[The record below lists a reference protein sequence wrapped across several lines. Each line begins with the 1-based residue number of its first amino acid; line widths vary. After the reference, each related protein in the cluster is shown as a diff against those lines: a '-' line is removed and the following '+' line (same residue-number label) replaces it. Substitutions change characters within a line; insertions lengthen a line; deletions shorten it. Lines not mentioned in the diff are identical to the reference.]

1 MESNIV
7 NKADGK
13 ISSPGDERFDAV
25 VVGAGFS
32 GMYMLHK
39 LRKLGLSAI
48 VIEAG
53 PEVGGVWYWNRYP
66 GARCDVESI
75 QYQYGF
81 SEEILREWTWS
92 ERYPSQAE
100 INKYQNYVADK
111 LELRRDIRFNT
122 RVMSAYYDEASGR
135 WVIQTDRGEK
145 ISSQFCIMATGNL
158 SVPRIPDFPGLE
170 TFEGATYHTHDWPSS
185 EVNFAGKRVAV
196 IGTGSSGAQVIPEIG
211 AQAGQLTVFQRTANY
226 CVSAFNGPLEPG
238 YVKEAKAHF
247 FEQRKK
253 AAYSFGGLATPL
265 GTESALELTPEE
277 ARNRLEGR
285 WDRGGLELL
294 NTFYDL
300 LLDRAANDVGAEFV
314 KTKMREKL
322 GDPELADLLIPKDYP
337 LGAKRPCLD
346 AGYLDTFKRPNVRL
360 IDVNKSP
367 IERVVDRGVIA
378 GGVLH
383 EFDAIVFAT
392 GFDAMTG
399 ALSQIDIRGRKA
411 ISLRD
416 EWSAGPRTLLGL
428 MVAGFPNFFNV
439 IGPGSPSVLT
449 NNLVAIEQHVEWI
462 ADCIGDMKADG
473 ISLIEARRDAQDAWV
488 DHVNEVAS
496 RTLLPAAN
504 SWYLGANVPGKPR
517 VFMPYTGGLDVY
529 RRKCEQVRANGYE
542 GFTLTKGVVTQS
554 AVLAGEG

>member
-1 MESNIV
+1 MKPDLV
-7 NKADGK
+7 NTDGK
-13 ISSPGDERFDAV
+13 SGSSDEERFDAV

-39 LRKLGLSAI
+39 LRQLGLRSV

-66 GARCDVESI
+66 GARCDVESM

-81 SEEILREWTWS
+81 SEEILNGWTWS

-100 INKYQNYVADK
+100 INRYQNYVADK
-111 LELRRDIRFNT
+111 LDLRRDIRFNT
-122 RVMSAYYDEASGR
+122 RVTSAHFDEASGR
-135 WVIQTDRGEK
+135 WSVVTNRGER

-158 SVPRIPDFPGLE
+158 SVPRVPDFAGLE
-170 TFEGATYHTHDWPSS
+170 KFEGATYHTHDWPEA
-185 EVNFAGKRVAV
+185 EVDFSGKRVAV

-211 AQAGQLTVFQRTANY
+211 AQAGQLTVFQRTPNY
-226 CVSAFNGPLEPG
+226 CVSAFNYRLDPES
-238 YVKEAKAHF
+238 VEKARARF
-247 FEQRKK
+247 FEERKK
-253 AAYSFGGLATPL
+253 AAYSFGGLATPM
-265 GTESALELTPEE
+265 GTESALELTPQE
-277 ARNRLEGR
+277 ARERLESR

-300 LLDRAANDVGAEFV
+300 LLDREANEVGAEFV
-314 KTKMREKL
+314 KEKMREKL

-346 AGYLDTFKRPNVRL
+346 AGYLDAFKRPNVQL
-360 IDVNKSP
+360 IDVNKAP
-367 IERVVDRGVIA
+367 IERIVEKGVVA
-378 GGVLH
+378 GGQLH

-399 ALSQIDIRGRKA
+399 ALAQIDIQGRGG

-428 MVAGFPNFFNV
+428 MVAGFPNFFVV

-449 NNLVAIEQHVEWI
+449 NNLMAIEQHVEWI
-462 ADCIGDMKADG
+462 SDCIGDMENG
-473 ISLIEARRDAQDAWV
+473 NFSTIEARREAQDEWV

-529 RRKCEQVRANGYE
+529 RRKCEQVRADGYE
-542 GFTLTKGVVTQS
+542 GFALTKSVADRS
-554 AVLAGEG
+554 AVPVVEG

>member
-1 MESNIV
+1 MESDIMGR
-7 NKADGK
+7 ADELG
-13 ISSPGDERFDAV
+13 SSSGRESFDAV

-39 LRKLGLSAI
+39 LRQLGLSAI

-53 PEVGGVWYWNRYP
+53 SEVGGVWYWNRYP

-81 SEEILREWTWS
+81 SEDILQGWNWS
-92 ERYPSQAE
+92 ERYPSQSE

-111 LELRRDIRFNT
+111 LDLRRDIRFDT
-122 RVMSAYYDEASGR
+122 RVTTARFEEASGR
-135 WVIQTDRGEK
+135 WTIQTDRGGV

-158 SVPRIPDFPGLE
+158 SVPRIPEFVGLDS
-170 TFEGATYHTHDWPSS
+170 FEGATYHTHDWPTEPVDFS
-185 EVNFAGKRVAV
+185 GKRVAV

-211 AQAGQLTVFQRTANY
+211 AQARQLTVFQRTPNY

-238 YVKEAKAHF
+238 YLEKAKASF
-247 FEQRKK
+247 FEERKK
-253 AAYSFGGLATPL
+253 AAYSFGGLATPM
-265 GTESALELTPEE
+265 GTESALELSPEE
-277 ARNRLEGR
+277 ARDRLEGR

-300 LLDRAANDVGAEFV
+300 LLDKAANEVGAEFV
-314 KTKMREKL
+314 KSKMLEKL
-322 GDPELADLLIPKDYP
+322 DDPELAELLIPKDYP

-360 IDVNKSP
+360 VDVGKAP
-367 IERVVDRGVIA
+367 IERVVDNGVIA
-378 GGVLH
+378 GGELH
-383 EFDAIVFAT
+383 QFDAIVFAT

-399 ALSQIDIRGRKA
+399 ALSKIDIRGREG

-428 MVAGFPNFFNV
+428 MVAGFPNLFIV

-462 ADCIGDMKADG
+462 SDCIADMMAEG
-473 ISLIEARRDAQDAWV
+473 ATVIEARRDAQDAWV

-529 RRKCEQVRANGYE
+529 RRKCEQIRADGYD
-542 GFTLTKGVVTQS
+542 GFTLTRDVGARKVAP
-554 AVLAGEG
+554 AVQG